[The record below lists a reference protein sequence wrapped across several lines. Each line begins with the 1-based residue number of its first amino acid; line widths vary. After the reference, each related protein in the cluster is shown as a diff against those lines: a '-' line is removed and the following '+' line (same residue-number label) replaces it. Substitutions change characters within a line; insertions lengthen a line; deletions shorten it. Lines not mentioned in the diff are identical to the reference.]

1 MSARQS
7 PSQMWLNPP
16 RHDDPYEDILIELH
30 PASAAAA
37 ADAVTEAAERAE
49 RDGDRE
55 SAYLLRHVADNME
68 AASVTPAAA
77 DDAGLSREASW
88 HPANIMARLTP
99 AAIRNAARYQGPAY
113 TASTA
118 IEAAAAI
125 AWSAGG
131 QAAKDEF
138 LDHCRHAI
146 DSAAAASYPPARGP
160 RTPSCDPAPPATT
173 ARAARRRKLGLPA
186 ASASLGASEP
196 RTEARQ

>member
-1 MSARQS
+1 
-7 PSQMWLNPP
+7 MWLNPP